1 MLLLLL
7 PLERDLDNLSL
18 FVCIR
23 HRLVCSS
30 DFVVTVPVL
39 RQVPFHQRSAA
50 RSPRSASSL
59 GTIRRRLR
67 SAASGSGAEGH
78 TVLWAEKRHEL
89 YMSALS
95 RAG

>member
-1 MLLLLL
+1 MNELGKD
-7 PLERDLDNLSL
+7 EDDDNDGDENDGETA
-18 FVCIR
+18 FIC
-23 HRLVCSS
+23 HRALKRS
-30 DFVVTVPVL
+30 VL

-50 RSPRSASSL
+50 RSLRSASSL

-67 SAASGSGAEGH
+67 SAASGNGAEGH
-78 TVLWAEKRHEL
+78 IVLWAEKRHEL